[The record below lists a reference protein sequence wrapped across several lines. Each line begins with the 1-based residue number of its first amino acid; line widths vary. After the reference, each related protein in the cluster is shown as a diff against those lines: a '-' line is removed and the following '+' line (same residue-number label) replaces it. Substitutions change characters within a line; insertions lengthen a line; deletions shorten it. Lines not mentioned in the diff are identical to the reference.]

1 MGRWTERKRK
11 QQRGVLKDRGGK
23 RTWSRREG
31 QMYGEKDSEEGRRTV
46 GEKGYGVGEWSTL
59 KM

>member
-1 MGRWTERKRK
+1 
-11 QQRGVLKDRGGK
+11 VLKDRGWK

-59 KM
+59 KI